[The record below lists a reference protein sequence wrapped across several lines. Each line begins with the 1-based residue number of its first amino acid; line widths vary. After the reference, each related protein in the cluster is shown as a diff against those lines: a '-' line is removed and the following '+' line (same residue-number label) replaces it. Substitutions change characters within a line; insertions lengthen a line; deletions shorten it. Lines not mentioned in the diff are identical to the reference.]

1 MKDLSDYISPE
12 NRIKFG
18 ESMHWARNEQRL
30 SIEETAKKT
39 QSSIESIDAL
49 ETGRGQLDL
58 LLVCKLLE
66 LYKEKVFINVESYND

>member
-58 LLVCKLLE
+58 PLVCKLLE

>member
-18 ESMHWARNEQRL
+18 ESMHWVRNERRL

-39 QSSIESIDAL
+39 QSSIEGIDAL
-49 ETGRGQLDL
+49 ETGHGQLDL
-58 LLVCKLLE
+58 PLACKLLE

>member
-18 ESMHWARNEQRL
+18 ESMHWVRNERRL

-39 QSSIESIDAL
+39 QSSIEGIDAL

-58 LLVCKLLE
+58 PLACKLLE

>member
-18 ESMHWARNEQRL
+18 ESMHWVRNERRL

-39 QSSIESIDAL
+39 QSSIDGIDAL

-58 LLVCKLLE
+58 PLACKLLE

>member
-18 ESMHWARNEQRL
+18 ESMHWARNERRL

-58 LLVCKLLE
+58 PLACKLLE